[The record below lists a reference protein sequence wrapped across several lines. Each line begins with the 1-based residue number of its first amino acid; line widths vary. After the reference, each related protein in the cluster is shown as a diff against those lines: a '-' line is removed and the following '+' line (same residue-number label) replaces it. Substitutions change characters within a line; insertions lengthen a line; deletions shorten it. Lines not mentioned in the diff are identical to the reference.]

1 MRKVL
6 YIFGDLADRDIDW
19 LIANGEKEE
28 WEDGSVLIRKGSPIT
43 KIYINL
49 RGSLSVFR
57 DEAQRNKI
65 AELGVGEFVGEM
77 SFVDSSPT
85 SATVTA
91 DGPVT
96 VYSIARDRLVA
107 HVREDDGFGAR
118 FYHAIAIFLADR
130 LRHTIGIH
138 DYDELSE
145 EERDALDELD
155 PFITDTVSLAGER
168 FQRMLHTMLERRTSP
183 SAQS

>member
-6 YIFGDLADRDIDW
+6 YIFGELADRDIDW

-57 DEAQRNKI
+57 DDAQRNKI

-91 DGPVT
+91 EGPVT

-118 FYHAIAIFLADR
+118 FYHAIGGGAGFVGRARSRHRGHGFPGRGAVPAHAAHHARAPNEPFGAELKILR
-130 LRHTIGIH
+130 LG
-138 DYDELSE
+138 
-145 EERDALDELD
+145 
-155 PFITDTVSLAGER
+155 F
-168 FQRMLHTMLERRTSP
+168 
-183 SAQS
+183 

>member
-6 YIFGDLADRDIDW
+6 YIFGKLADRDIDW

-28 WEDGSVLIRKGSPIT
+28 WADGSVLIRKGSPT
-43 KIYINL
+43 KKIYINL
-49 RGSLSVFR
+49 KGSLSVFR
-57 DEAQRNKI
+57 DEAQRKKI
-65 AELGVGEFVGEM
+65 AELGAGEFVGEM

-85 SATVTA
+85 SATVIA

-96 VYSIARDRLVA
+96 VYSIARGRLVA
-107 HVREDDGFGAR
+107 HIEEDDGFGAR

-145 EERDALDELD
+145 EERESLDELD
-155 PFITDTVSLAGER
+155 ALITDTVSLAGER
-168 FQRMLHTMLERRTSP
+168 FQRMLHTMLERRTDP
-183 SAQS
+183 STDA

>member
-6 YIFGDLADRDIDW
+6 YIFGKLADRDIYW

-28 WEDGSVLIRKGSPIT
+28 WAGGSVLIRKGSPQEDLHQPERQPVRLPRRRR
-43 KIYINL
+43 K
-49 RGSLSVFR
+49 
-57 DEAQRNKI
+57 KI
-65 AELGVGEFVGEM
+65 AELGAGEFVGEM

-85 SATVTA
+85 SATVIA

-96 VYSIARDRLVA
+96 VYSIARGRLVA
-107 HVREDDGFGAR
+107 HIEEDDGFGAR

-145 EERDALDELD
+145 EERESLDELD
-155 PFITDTVSLAGER
+155 ALITDTVSLAGER

-183 SAQS
+183 STDA